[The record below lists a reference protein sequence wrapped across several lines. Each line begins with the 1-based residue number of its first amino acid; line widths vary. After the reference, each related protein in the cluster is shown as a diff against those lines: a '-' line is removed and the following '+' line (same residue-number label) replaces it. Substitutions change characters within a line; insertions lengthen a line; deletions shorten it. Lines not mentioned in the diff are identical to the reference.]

1 MRPTTKFMLAL
12 TASAAFA
19 LPQAAMAQK
28 TVSGGSGD
36 LQWTATQR
44 LIGQTSTAT
53 AAAGGDPLYFPNRPA
68 NNSVVSLIMDYGPG
82 GRFICS
88 GSLTS
93 DRQHIVTAAHC
104 VSNGAGTANPIKT
117 TAYFSNSANPDTVLH
132 TDPSSVAIDVS
143 NYSVHSN
150 YTGEVIDQNDIAV
163 LKLSEIAP
171 AFATGY
177 DIDFSGNLTGEQFD
191 IAGVGGRSTIGG
203 AFGVDAGTGRLRQG
217 GNIFD
222 YAWGDAAFG
231 GFFTDRDAGSQNF
244 FGFANVEH
252 SYISDF
258 DRSGFAANDTACQI
272 ADAVGAPSGFGCN
285 TGIGALEVGVAGGD
299 SGGPQF
305 INGKLVS
312 VTSYGLSFGTG
323 FGDFRAGLNSSWG
336 EFNGFVPLFIHKD
349 FIINSLNGAVPEPAS
364 WAMMLA
370 GFGMIGGAVRR
381 SRKTVAAQAA

>member
-1 MRPTTKFMLAL
+1 MHSKTKFTLAL
-12 TASAAFA
+12 AASAAFA
-19 LPQAAMAQK
+19 LPQAAMAQR

-44 LIGQTSTAT
+44 LVGQTSTAT
-53 AAAGGDPLYFPNRPA
+53 AAFGGDPLYFPNRPA
-68 NNSVVSLIMDYGPG
+68 NNSVVALIMDYGAG

-88 GSLTS
+88 GSLSS
-93 DRQHIVTAAHC
+93 DRRHIVTAAHC
-104 VSNGAGTANPIKT
+104 VSNGAGTANPLKT
-117 TAYFSNSANPDTVLH
+117 TAYFSNSANPDTVLSN
-132 TDPSSVAIDVS
+132 DPSSIAIDISQYAV
-143 NYSVHSN
+143 NAG
-150 YTGEVIDQNDIAV
+150 YTGEVIDQNDVAV
-163 LKLSEIAP
+163 LTLKSFAP
-171 AFATGY
+171 SFATGY
-177 DIDFSGNLTGEQFD
+177 DIDFSGNLTGSQFE

-222 YAWGDAAFG
+222 YAWGNSAFG
-231 GFFTDRDAGSQNF
+231 GFFTDLDANGENF
-244 FGFANVEH
+244 FGTADVEF

-258 DRSGFAANDTACQI
+258 DRSGFAANDTACRI
-272 ADAVGAPSGFGCN
+272 AAAVGAPSGFGCN
-285 TGIGALEVGVAGGD
+285 TGIGAREVGVAGGD

-312 VTSYGLSFGTG
+312 VTSYGLTFGTA

-336 EFNGFVPLFIHKD
+336 EFNGFVPLYIHKD
-349 FIINSLNGAVPEPAS
+349 FITSALSSVPEPAS

>member
-1 MRPTTKFMLAL
+1 MRPKTKFMLAL
-12 TASAAFA
+12 AASATFA

-36 LQWTATQR
+36 MQWSATQR

-68 NNSVVSLIMDYGPG
+68 NNSVVALIMDYGAG

-88 GSLTS
+88 GSLS
-93 DRQHIVTAAHC
+93 ADRRHIVTAAHC
-104 VSNGAGTANPIKT
+104 VSNGAGTANPLKT
-117 TAYFSNSANPDTVLH
+117 TAYFSNSGDPDTILSS
-132 TDPSSVAIDVS
+132 DASSVAIDISHYAV
-143 NYSVHSN
+143 NAG
-150 YTGEVIDQNDIAV
+150 YTGEVIDQNDVAV
-163 LKLSEIAP
+163 LTLKELAP
-171 AFATGY
+171 SFATGY
-177 DIDFSGNLTGEQFD
+177 DIDFSGNLTGSQFE

-203 AFGVDAGTGRLRQG
+203 AFGVNAGTGRLRQG

-222 YAWGDAAFG
+222 YAWGDSAFG
-231 GFFTDRDAGSQNF
+231 GFFTDRDASGENF
-244 FGFANVEH
+244 FGTADVEF

-258 DRSGFAANDTACQI
+258 DRSGFAANDTACRI
-272 ADAVGAPSGFGCN
+272 AAAVGAPSGFGCD
-285 TGIGALEVGVAGGD
+285 TGIGAREVGVAGGD

-312 VTSYGLSFGTG
+312 VTSYGLTFGTN
-323 FGDFRAGLNSSWG
+323 FGDIRAGLNSSWG
-336 EFNGFVPLFIHKD
+336 EFNGFVPLYIHKD
-349 FIINSLNGAVPEPAS
+349 FITTALSSVPEPAS

-381 SRKTVAAQAA
+381 SRKTVAVPAA

>member
-1 MRPTTKFMLAL
+1 MRPTTMYMLAL
-12 TASAAFA
+12 AAGSALA
-19 LPQAAMAQK
+19 LPTAAMAQK
-28 TVSGGSGD
+28 TVSGSSGAFS
-36 LQWTATQR
+36 WTASQR
-44 LIGQTSTAT
+44 LIGQTSTGT
-53 AAAGGDPLYFPNRPA
+53 IFAGGDPIYFPKRPD
-68 NNSVVSLIMDYGPG
+68 NNSVVSLIMDYGAG

-104 VSNGAGTANPIKT
+104 VSGGAGTANPLKT
-117 TAYFSNSANPDTVLH
+117 TAYFSNSASPDTVLH
-132 TDPSSVAIDVS
+132 TDPSSVGIDVTD
-143 NYSVHSN
+143 YHVHSN

-163 LKLSEIAP
+163 LKLADFAP
-171 AFATGY
+171 DYATGY
-177 DIDFSGNLTGEQFD
+177 DIDFSGNLTGQQFD

-222 YAWGDAAFG
+222 YAWGDPAFG
-231 GFFTDRDAGSQNF
+231 GFFTDRDAGNANF
-244 FGFANVEH
+244 FGYANVEY
-252 SYISDF
+252 SYVSDF

-272 ADAVGAPSGFGCN
+272 ADAVGAAGFGCN

-312 VTSYGLSFGTG
+312 VTSYGLTFGTD
-323 FGDFRAGLNSSWG
+323 FGDFRDGLNSSWG

-349 FIINSLNGAVPEPAS
+349 FIINSLNGAIPEPAS

-370 GFGMIGGAVRR
+370 GFGMIGSAVRR
-381 SRKTVAAQAA
+381 SRKAGSTQTA